1 MLVAIWIK
9 WWKGRSGLNNPTY
22 GGDLNNETID
32 AGLFLIW
39 MDFKKKYIVKSI

>member
-1 MLVAIWIK
+1 M
-9 WWKGRSGLNNPTY
+9 KGQSGLNYLPY

-39 MDFKKKYIVKSI
+39 MDFKKKYIVKCI